1 MQGRFDLAD
10 ISQTARLGPRRSAD
24 VAAPQ
29 RRGALPLASA
39 IDDAAWH
46 DLANRA
52 IEPNGYYLPD
62 WTKAATGAA
71 DDRAATRALIA
82 REMSGDLIGL
92 LPVIT
97 CWRAFRLP
105 LPALVSA
112 DPFRSLDTPLLDR
125 AAADRAAAA
134 LLAQA
139 RAAGARALV
148 LRDVAR
154 DGEAVQAFTRA
165 LAADGLAPRLIRGW
179 TRACLDA
186 TADAD
191 ALLRDGLGA
200 KKLKEVRRLE
210 RRLGEHG
217 EVRFAAA
224 RATDEV
230 GAAFDLFLALED
242 SGWKGRR
249 GSSLKQQPDLAA
261 RLRSA
266 AIGLAARGQCEVIT
280 LSAGATPVA
289 AGIVLRHGDRAY
301 FFKLGIDE
309 SFARYSPGVLL
320 TLALTRHLCAD
331 PAIKLADSTASAQ
344 HPMIDPIWRGR
355 FAIGDLVIPL
365 RRRDPLFAPIMLTLR
380 ARDALRHF
388 AKRLLK
394 R

>member
-1 MQGRFDLAD
+1 MAETFPTTPLVHRRAGAAAPTADGPGVLSGIAAIDQAAWCDLA
-10 ISQTARLGPRRSAD
+10 TR
-24 VAAPQ
+24 VV
-29 RRGALPLASA
+29 
-39 IDDAAWH
+39 
-46 DLANRA
+46 
-52 IEPNGYYLPD
+52 EPNGYYLRD
-62 WTKAATGAA
+62 WVIAANG
-71 DDRAATRALIA
+71 DDAATRTLTAHDSIG
-82 REMSGDLIGL
+82 RLIGVA
-92 LPVIT
+92 PVLS

-112 DPFRSLDTPLLDR
+112 DLFRSLDTPLLDR
-125 AAADRAAAA
+125 GAADEAAAK

-154 DGEAVQAFTRA
+154 DGEAVAAFTRV
-165 LAADGLAPRLIRGW
+165 LAAQGLAPRLIRGW

-186 TADAD
+186 TRDAEE
-191 ALLRDGLGA
+191 LLRDGLGA
-200 KKLKEVRRLE
+200 KKLKELRRLE

-217 EVRFAAA
+217 EVGFTAARSADDAA
-224 RATDEV
+224 RA
-230 GAAFDLFLALED
+230 FDVFLALED
-242 SGWKGRR
+242 SGWKGRG
-249 GSSLKQQPDLAA
+249 GSSLKRQPELAA

-266 AIGLAARGQCEVIT
+266 AVALASRGQCEVIT
-280 LSAGATPVA
+280 LSAGTTPVA

-309 SFARYSPGVLL
+309 SFARCSPGVLL

-331 PAIKLADSTASAQ
+331 QEISFADSTASAQ

-355 FAIGDLVIPL
+355 FAVGDLVLPL
-365 RRRDPLFAPIMLTLR
+365 RKRDPLFAPIVAVLS
-380 ARDALRHF
+380 ARDRLRHL